1 MTASPTRKIY
11 VNLLQRFEGMRL
23 PQSMGSRLAWVE
35 RRLPSRRVPPV
46 VSLPAAP
53 GAAARS
59 DVHAGGREGGDLG

>member
-35 RRLPSRRVPPV
+35 RAFA
-46 VSLPAAP
+46 LPAAP